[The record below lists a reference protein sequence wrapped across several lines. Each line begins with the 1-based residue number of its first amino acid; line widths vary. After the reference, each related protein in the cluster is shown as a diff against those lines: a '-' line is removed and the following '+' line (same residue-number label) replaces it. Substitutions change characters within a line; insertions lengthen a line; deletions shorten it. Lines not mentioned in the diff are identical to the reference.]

1 MDADGTNG
9 DSTNGDG
16 VTVGVTVRY
25 AGTGSVGKVKRIQE
39 RDHELWARVDGTGL
53 WYKASALEVLGE
65 ESEQKEWDKKLTLEE
80 LKRVEERKMD
90 SISNVQQI
98 LEMELCETGG
108 G

>member
-9 DSTNGDG
+9 DSKNGDG

-53 WYKASALEVLGE
+53 WYKASSLEVLGE
-65 ESEQKEWDKKLTLEE
+65 ESEQKEWNKELTLDE
-80 LKRVEERKMD
+80 LKRVEARKLD

-98 LEMELCETGG
+98 LEAELCESGG
-108 G
+108 

>member
-16 VTVGVTVRY
+16 ITVGDTVRY
-25 AGTGSVGKVKRIQE
+25 AGTGSVGKIKRIQE

-65 ESEQKEWDKKLTLEE
+65 EFEQKEWDKELTLEE
-80 LKRVEERKMD
+80 LKRIEARKMD

-98 LEMELCETGG
+98 LEVELCETGG
-108 G
+108 